1 VLGWLQATL
10 VLDLYVL
17 FCLYVCFVVLFF
29 SPPVGGRG
37 ERGSLSL
44 FFFPHPGGRGK
55 EVFICFALP
64 PLYPPQVSHVV
75 WWAGF
80 GVSASVRGFVT
91 FVTRVFRLCSGV
103 CDMCHTV
110 LGVMRCGGFHSVAPL
125 LVGQRCLI
133 GDGLFPI

>member
-1 VLGWLQATL
+1 MLGWLQATL

-103 CDMCHTV
+103 CDK
-110 LGVMRCGGFHSVAPL
+110 
-125 LVGQRCLI
+125 I
-133 GDGLFPI
+133 GRAHV